1 MNEAAMT
8 EKTTGTLYVVGTPI
22 GNLDDMS
29 VRGVRTLKEV
39 DLIAAEDT
47 RHSIKL
53 LNHFDIHTR
62 MAAYHKFNE
71 KEESEKLV
79 ALLEGGQSVALI
91 SDAGLPV
98 ISDPGYILVAA
109 CHEAGIPVTVIPGP
123 NAALSAVVLS
133 GMDCRHFT
141 FFGFLG
147 KQNKSVKE
155 GMEAIVRSPYPV
167 VVYETPH
174 RLVKTLEK
182 LKEMLPERVIS
193 ISREITKQYE
203 ETRQGTPSELLDWYA
218 GHPPKG
224 EFVLVIDGRGE
235 DTPDDATAL
244 LCEGTVE
251 DHLAHYIRQG
261 LTEKE
266 AMKAVARDRGIGKR
280 DVYEAIKIK

>member
-1 MNEAAMT
+1 
-8 EKTTGTLYVVGTPI
+8 VGTPI

-47 RHSIKL
+47 RHFHQAPQSFR
-53 LNHFDIHTR
+53 HPHR

-98 ISDPGYILVAA
+98 ILRSGVHPGGGLSRSGYPRYRDPRAQRR
-109 CHEAGIPVTVIPGP
+109 PVGGGAVGHGLP
-123 NAALSAVVLS
+123 ALHLLRLPRAN
-133 GMDCRHFT
+133 R
-141 FFGFLG
+141 
-147 KQNKSVKE
+147 NKSVKE
-155 GMEAIVRSPYPV
+155 GLEAIARSPYPV